1 MPLDGGTELPPG
13 AGHKVKRLN
22 PSCFPERPQKLQKG
36 AQVKPGA
43 VLFTGLQQ
51 GTTAGPAFP
60 SLVLNRQTHGPT
72 EGDPPHTHSS
82 PPLTQNIQLP
92 SEFQFYA

>member
-60 SLVLNRQTHGPT
+60 SLVLNRLMVLLKEILHIPT
-72 EGDPPHTHSS
+72 
-82 PPLTQNIQLP
+82 LLLP
-92 SEFQFYA
+92 